1 MNILMV
7 CTGNTCRSCMAEAI
21 AKEVVEHHE
30 ACNTLK
36 EEEFNISSA
45 GVSTM
50 DGYDMSEEAQR
61 VLLEIG
67 IDGSC
72 HKTRQLTA
80 EMIDEAD
87 LILTMQGKHKEL
99 IERFFNVEDKIFTLN
114 EYAGTSGEI
123 KDPYGFDLD
132 IYREIRDEIKYQ
144 VERVFEKL

>member
-21 AKEVVEHHE
+21 AKHIVEHHK
-30 ACNTLK
+30 ADGTLK
-36 EEEFNISSA
+36 EEFNISSA

-61 VLLEIG
+61 VLLEMG
-67 IDGSC
+67 IDGSD

-80 EMIDEAD
+80 EMLDGAD
-87 LILTMQGKHKEL
+87 LVLTMQGKHKEW

-144 VERVFEKL
+144 LERVFEKL